1 MKKLICLLLF
11 VVCLIPFKAMAGE
24 VVNKVD
30 MTFQLLEGCV
40 FVDTPPV
47 NLLHYIINESS
58 EVNTKITFA
67 CTAGTSY
74 TFEVGV
80 GQNAEGG
87 VRRAK
92 LDDKFA
98 KYRMFWGDSNV
109 EILVDSGNTKQG
121 VGNNQLIEEVIKVRL
136 SQSENEGLPYGVYT
150 DVINLKLTW

>member
-11 VVCLIPFKAMAGE
+11 VVCFIPITAKAGE

-67 CTAGTSY
+67 CTTGTSY
-74 TFEVGV
+74 TFEVGA

-109 EILVDSGNTKQG
+109 EILADLNNTKQG
-121 VGNNQLIEEVIKVRL
+121 VGNSQLVEEVIKVRVN
-136 SQSENEGLPYGVYT
+136 QSENEGLPYGVYT
-150 DVINLKLTW
+150 DVVNLKLTW